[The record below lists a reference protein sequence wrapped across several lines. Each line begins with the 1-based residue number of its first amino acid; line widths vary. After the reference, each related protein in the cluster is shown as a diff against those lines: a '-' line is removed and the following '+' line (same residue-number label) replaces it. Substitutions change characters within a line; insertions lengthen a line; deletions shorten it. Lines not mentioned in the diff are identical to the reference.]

1 MVRFLLSYGIL
12 SVFLSTISIRTNAQD
27 SVKIYNPFADAKQ
40 ELNLAIRQA
49 NIENKHVLVQIG
61 GNWCPWCIRLHHFF
75 ETNRA
80 VDSILKADYILVRI
94 NYSKEN
100 KNQDI
105 MAMLG
110 YPQRFGF
117 PVLVVLDEKGNR
129 LHTQNT
135 GYLEFEK
142 SYDEEK
148 VRQFLLGWNRSALD
162 PSRYRQ

>member
-1 MVRFLLSYGIL
+1 MTHYFSSSGIL
-12 SVFLSTISIRTNAQD
+12 IFFILATGIKLNAQD
-27 SVKIYNPFADAKQ
+27 SVKIYNPYADAKQ
-40 ELNLAIRQA
+40 DLELAIKQA
-49 NIENKHVLVQIG
+49 SLENKHVLVQIG

-75 ETNRA
+75 ETDRA
-80 VDSILKADYILVRI
+80 VDSILRADYILIRI

-105 MAMLG
+105 MSMLG

-117 PVLVVLDEKGNR
+117 PVLVVLDDKGNR

-142 SYDEEK
+142 SYDKEK
-148 VRQFLLGWNRSALD
+148 VLQFLRGWNKSALD